1 MSIFDGPIARCE
13 AVHEMVLTD
22 ETQVECAREHDCPA
36 DRQCPLQGWFTET
49 SGLGETEPAALLAQA
64 LH

>member
-22 ETQVECAREHDCPA
+22 ETQAECACEHGCPA

-49 SGLGETEPAALLAQA
+49 SGLVETDPAVLVAHP